1 LYQLFVNPRVTWA
14 GPPTI
19 AAVSIERSPVRY
31 GRSGELSIAYQVFGQ
46 GPVNVVLVPGFISNL
61 DMMADSYPFGPMIQ
75 RLASIGTCVLFDKR
89 GTGLSDRD
97 LGFGS
102 IEERAEDIRAV
113 MDAVGF
119 ETASIFGYSE
129 GGALSVFFAASSPE
143 RVDAL
148 VLYGSFSQL
157 RSFIDRKDFDGLIES
172 VRNSWGTGRALRPF
186 IQGIPEHEAVVE
198 VMARYERGS
207 ASPGLAAH
215 ILRAAG
221 EIDVDSLLPSVSPR
235 TLVLHS
241 SGDPLI
247 PVEAGR
253 NLAKGIP
260 SARYLEGDAD
270 YHWPWDGRTLWCLD
284 DVVTY
289 LTEGRGQ
296 PVITDRILA
305 TVLFTD
311 IVASTESASRQG
323 DRRWTELL
331 EAHERMAREAVGR
344 FGGQLIK
351 TTGDG
356 LLAIFD
362 SPSRAVGAAHA
373 LSQGSASLDLKIR
386 AGVHTGEVE
395 RRPADVGGIGVH
407 IGARVMAEA
416 RDGEVWVSS
425 TVRDLTTGS
434 GLEFAYEG
442 KRVLKGVPGEWDLY
456 SSSA

>member
-1 LYQLFVNPRVTWA
+1 MST
-14 GPPTI
+14 
-19 AAVSIERSPVRY
+19 ERSPVRY
-31 GRSGELSIAYQVFGQ
+31 ARSGHLSIAYQTFGQ
-46 GPVNVVLVPGFISNL
+46 GPVSTVLVPGFISNL
-61 DMMADSYPFGPMIQ
+61 DMMADSYPFGPMVQ

-119 ETASIFGYSE
+119 ETASIVGYSE

-148 VLYGSFSQL
+148 ILYGSFSQL
-157 RSFIDRKDFDGLIES
+157 RSFVDRERFDALIEW
-172 VRNSWGTGRALRPF
+172 VRNSWGTGLALGPF
-186 IQGIPEHEAVVE
+186 IQDMPDHEAVIDA
-198 VMARYERGS
+198 MARYERGS
-207 ASPGLAAH
+207 ASPGLAAD
-215 ILRAAG
+215 ILGAAR
-221 EIDVDSLLPSVSPR
+221 EIDVDSLLPSVTPR
-235 TLVLHS
+235 ALVLHS

-253 NLAKGIP
+253 NLANGIP
-260 SARYLEGDAD
+260 GARYVEGEAD
-270 YHWPWDGRTLWCLD
+270 YHWPWDGRTLWCFD
-284 DVVTY
+284 EATAF
-289 LTEGRGQ
+289 LTEGQAQ
-296 PVITDRILA
+296 PVVTDRILA
-305 TVLFTD
+305 TVVFTD
-311 IVASTESASRQG
+311 IVGSTETVSRQG

-331 EAHERMAREAVGR
+331 EAHERLAREAVGR
-344 FGGQLIK
+344 FGGQTIK

-362 SPSRAVGAAHA
+362 SPSRAVNAAHA
-373 LSQGSASLDLKIR
+373 LKNAGTSLDLKIR
-386 AGVHTGEVE
+386 VGVHTGEVE

-416 RDGEVWVSS
+416 RDDEVWVSS
-425 TVRDLTTGS
+425 TVRDLTIGS

-456 SSSA
+456 SSPARQKVRI